1 MSCEKERKQ
10 KWYKVET
17 KIRKENGH
25 IVDPGHAR
33 VGVGVGEPWGGRGEI
48 TKNLGEAPSAS

>member
-33 VGVGVGEPWGGRGEI
+33 EGVGEPWGGGRGEI
-48 TKNLGEAPSAS
+48 AEHLGEAPSVS